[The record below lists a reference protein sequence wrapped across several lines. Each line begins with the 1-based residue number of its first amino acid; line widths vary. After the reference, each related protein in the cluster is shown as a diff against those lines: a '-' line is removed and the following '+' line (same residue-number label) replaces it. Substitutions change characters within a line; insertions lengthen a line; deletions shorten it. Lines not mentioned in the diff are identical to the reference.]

1 MTNEQMSRLEIAE
14 DILTSLYWEIR
25 DEHGCSKEA
34 KRLDTIIGKLYN
46 LRFYARIRSEL
57 KERQKARG
65 EEI

>member
-14 DILTSLYWEIR
+14 DILTSLYWDIR
-25 DEHGCSKEA
+25 DEYGCSKEA

-57 KERQKARG
+57 KER
-65 EEI
+65 